1 MVGPDIWAES
11 FGGGKASCRA
21 RTLSFSHR
29 TSLPSRSIIG
39 NGKSLRRA
47 GYTNQNLTAAQS
59 HTLPSIPADSMCAA
73 QYAADPDVRMQWRYS
88 CDRLFERNVSTR
100 SRHAGFLDRCRQFC
114 SDRQNEISAA
124 PLQDVL
130 ACPAAK
136 KKTTTRFRSHRY
148 LVLPWRK
155 RMSRKKLSRRQFVA
169 ATALSSA
176 ALITAPYIRG
186 AHAAGKLTMGFW
198 DHWVPDANKARR
210 NFSILWY
217 LRRRQINWCCRSA
230 LSRP

>member
-73 QYAADPDVRMQWRYS
+73 QYAADPDVSMQWRYS

-130 ACPAAK
+130 EEAFSSAIRRCNRIVVRGADHCAI
-136 KKTTTRFRSHRY
+136 H
-148 LVLPWRK
+148 
-155 RMSRKKLSRRQFVA
+155 SRRSRSRQ
-169 ATALSSA
+169 THDGLLGSLGS
-176 ALITAPYIRG
+176 
-186 AHAAGKLTMGFW
+186 
-198 DHWVPDANKARR
+198 RR
-210 NFSILWY
+210 KQGEYGSG
-217 LRRRQINWCCRSA
+217 
-230 LSRP
+230 